1 MASHVTQRSQPCFV
15 YETEKDTCLAL
26 KDAALEFDSEKVSA
40 LLSHLNSIVRENQNY
55 WEAIFQLKLAKKEI
69 KQLTPKAWANK
80 DMSPILEKICK
91 RKDEYRISDLRNKNF
106 REMEADSIVYSHRG
120 YLKLKQAALYLDTDA
135 VKERTLDLVV
145 SVWFGDDEKMIS
157 KIREVIKKFESQCS
171 ADPDFQE
178 KKDLLNDGIETC
190 KQRIQRKKDDES
202 FWRWKYNR
210 ACADGYDS

>member
-1 MASHVTQRSQPCFV
+1 MTSHVTQRSQPCFV

-69 KQLTPKAWANK
+69 KQLTPRAWANK

-106 REMEADSIVYSHRG
+106 REMQADSIVYSHRG
-120 YLKLKQAALYLDTDA
+120 
-135 VKERTLDLVV
+135 
-145 SVWFGDDEKMIS
+145 
-157 KIREVIKKFESQCS
+157 
-171 ADPDFQE
+171 
-178 KKDLLNDGIETC
+178 
-190 KQRIQRKKDDES
+190 
-202 FWRWKYNR
+202 
-210 ACADGYDS
+210 